1 MRKKECMKGKWDGWN
16 EWKGKWNRRKRRR
29 MDGNVGSG
37 EVRKSKGK
45 EDVMG
50 LSNEEEWGRRKNE

>member
-1 MRKKECMKGKWDGWN
+1 MKGKWDEWN

-37 EVRKSKGK
+37 EVSKSKGK
-45 EDVMG
+45 EDVME